1 MRTHDFDSEK
11 NNGPGLFFI
20 LVALVVV
27 AVVGARYLGFYPT
40 NGLKGILPSRTATQ
54 VTTTSKPVVAIY
66 HSHTSE
72 SYFPGDSHA
81 KGEAGEIVGVGRAF
95 REALAERGVKA
106 VHLETVHDYP
116 VFKDAY
122 ENSFETISEQLAQ
135 NSGIQMVFDFHRDGL
150 PPEAPDS
157 ATTSTIGVD
166 RVARIL
172 FVVGD
177 SDNPHFQDN
186 LAFAQNLDARL
197 NDLHPGVSRGV
208 KVQHGSF
215 NDRVSPQAVAVFI
228 GSYPQSQVE
237 EAERASRLLA
247 DAVAA
252 VLSKPGPIS
261 ER

>member
-1 MRTHDFDSEK
+1 LRTHDFESEK

-27 AVVGARYLGFYPT
+27 AVVGARYLGFYPSA
-40 NGLKGILPSRTATQ
+40 GLKGILPSRTATQ
-54 VTTTSKPVVAIY
+54 VNATSKPLVAIY

-81 KGEAGEIVGVGRAF
+81 KGEAGEIVDVGRAF
-95 REALAERGVKA
+95 KAALSERGVKA
-106 VHLETVHDYP
+106 VHVETVHDYP

-122 ENSFETISEQLAQ
+122 DNSLETISEQLAQ
-135 NSGIQMVFDFHRDGL
+135 NNTIKMVFDFHRDGL
-150 PPEAPDS
+150 PPEAPDA
-157 ATTSTIGVD
+157 ATTTTVNGERI
-166 RVARIL
+166 ARIL

-186 LAFAQNLDARL
+186 LAFAQNIDARL
-197 NDLHPGVSRGV
+197 SDLHPGVSRGV

-215 NDRVSPQAVAVFI
+215 NDRVSPQAVAVFV
-228 GSYPQSQVE
+228 GSYPQTKVD
-237 EAERASRLLA
+237 EADRAAKLLA

-252 VLSKPGPIS
+252 VLSEPGPVS